1 MAVVAMV
8 EGEKELVKRLPR
20 NLSTVVEFHGEL
32 ATQQRALAQHNNY
45 RKYKMACTTLHNR
58 HTTFSSAAAT
68 MLCCCF
74 PALFSVIAEL
84 SCSRCF
90 GFRHRP
96 SLSSHTYVAPP
107 SRGGIR

>member
-8 EGEKELVKRLPR
+8 EGEKELGKRLPR

-74 PALFSVIAEL
+74 PTTIAYR
-84 SCSRCF
+84 S
-90 GFRHRP
+90 
-96 SLSSHTYVAPP
+96 SL
-107 SRGGIR
+107 